1 MSPSPPD
8 PIGDAS
14 EIRQLATPYL
24 ASPFLHTR
32 HRRHPVFG

>member
-1 MSPSPPD
+1 MTTPPSD
-8 PIGDAS
+8 PISDAS